1 MSIPSYIPGYSGR
14 DTRTPTQLA
23 AEAKAGAAGAQQMI
37 AARRERAAGRAK
49 ANNRKTLY
57 ARDL

>member
-1 MSIPSYIPGYSGR
+1 M
-14 DTRTPTQLA
+14 
-23 AEAKAGAAGAQQMI
+23 AELIIKSKVKEVTDMQISSDVYEALDKEVEKMIKKA
-37 AARRERAAGRAK
+37 EERAK